1 MRLFNEKHTRL
12 KLMHVNTIILVSII
26 SIFSLHVNTLYAV
39 PDNGTGNTTTQ
50 PLTEDNNSTSNTP
63 SVLHL
68 SPLNN
73 TNTNNNALSTATSE
87 SSNGNNANSN
97 AFTHDTS
104 SNSAAHHT
112 HYGTSRNQHK
122 DNSNNSH
129 DLTNKIINKSKQKLK
144 VGDIPF
150 P

>member
-26 SIFSLHVNTLYAV
+26 SIFSLHENTLYAV
-39 PDNGTGNTTTQ
+39 PNNGTGNTTTQ

-63 SVLHL
+63 SVIHL

-97 AFTHDTS
+97 DTG
-104 SNSAAHHT
+104 SNSATHHA

>member
-1 MRLFNEKHTRL
+1 
-12 KLMHVNTIILVSII
+12 MHVIIIILVSIS
-26 SIFSLHVNTLYAV
+26 SIFSLHVSTLYAV
-39 PDNGTGNTTTQ
+39 PNNDTSNSTTQ
-50 PLTEDNNSTSNTP
+50 TLAEDNNSTSNTP
-63 SVLHL
+63 SVLRL
-68 SPLNN
+68 SPLILLNN
-73 TNTNNNALSTATSE
+73 TNTNNNTLSTATSE
-87 SSNGNNANSN
+87 SSNGNNSNSN

-104 SNSAAHHT
+104 NSVTNHAHYDT
-112 HYGTSRNQHK
+112 GRNQYK

>member
-12 KLMHVNTIILVSII
+12 KLMHFNTIILVSII
-26 SIFSLHVNTLYAV
+26 SIFSLHENTLFAV
-39 PDNGTGNTTTQ
+39 PNNGTGKTTTQ

-73 TNTNNNALSTATSE
+73 TNTSNIALSRATSE
-87 SSNGNNANSN
+87 SSNGNNANSS
-97 AFTHDTS
+97 AFTHDTG
-104 SNSAAHHT
+104 SNSAHHT
-112 HYGTSRNQHK
+112 PRNQHK
-122 DNSNNSH
+122 DISNNSH

>member
-1 MRLFNEKHTRL
+1 MDT
-12 KLMHVNTIILVSII
+12 
-26 SIFSLHVNTLYAV
+26 SLSNS
-39 PDNGTGNTTTQ
+39 TTQ
-50 PLTEDNNSTSNTP
+50 TLTEDNNNTSNTP
-63 SVLHL
+63 SVIRL
-68 SPLNN
+68 SPLILLNN
-73 TNTNNNALSTATSE
+73 TNTNNNTLSTATSE
-87 SSNGNNANSN
+87 SSNGNNSNSN

-104 SNSAAHHT
+104 SNSVTNHA
-112 HYGTSRNQHK
+112 HYGTGRNQYK